1 MNFAHT
7 LRGLAALLTAGALS
21 AAHASPVLMPTDTG
35 TLTLD
40 SSQFAGSILSGPSGE
55 YACFTGATVSACNAN
70 TLQLGVLGA
79 DLSHGV
85 VLGLDGSVTLS
96 LPALGPTLYLW
107 EAGTGANDVASPRIA
122 VHTAAGWSAEHTFA
136 ANHAQAVLNDTQPS
150 GYGTNFG
157 VFDATDFGLGKD
169 ALIDAVRISSCC
181 GTTAHVDVLAVATAA
196 VPEPSSMLLA
206 LPGVALLGLG
216 RRRWGRS
223 APTTTHMA

>member
-7 LRGLAALLTAGALS
+7 LRGLAALLAFGALG
-21 AAHASPVLMPTDTG
+21 AAQASPVVMPTNTG
-35 TLTLD
+35 TVTLD
-40 SSQFAGSILSGPSGE
+40 SSQFASSILSGPSGE
-55 YACFTGATVSACNAN
+55 FACFTGGAVSACNAA
-70 TLQLGVLGA
+70 TLQLGVLGS
-79 DLSHGV
+79 DLSHGL
-85 VLGLDGSVTLS
+85 VLGLDGSITLS
-96 LPALGPTLYLW
+96 LPALSPTLYLW

-122 VHTAAGWSAEHTFA
+122 VHTAAGWSTEHTFA
-136 ANHAQAVLNDTQPS
+136 ANHAQPVLNDTQPS

-157 VFDATDFGLGKD
+157 VFDAADFGLGKD

-223 APTTTHMA
+223 AAAATHMA